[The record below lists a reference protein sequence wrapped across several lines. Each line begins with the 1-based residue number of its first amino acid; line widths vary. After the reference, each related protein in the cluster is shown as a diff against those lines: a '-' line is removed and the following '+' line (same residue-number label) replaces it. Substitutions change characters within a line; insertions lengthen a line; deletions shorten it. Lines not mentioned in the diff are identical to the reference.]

1 MSQFHLCIRTFNI
14 IFSKIFMGKSL
25 ALTLQSVSLKL
36 LEMFGINC
44 YVVRSTPENLTGS
57 DHLSKFHN

>member
-1 MSQFHLCIRTFNI
+1 
-14 IFSKIFMGKSL
+14 MGKSL
-25 ALTLQSVSLKL
+25 ALTLQSISLKL

-44 YVVRSTPENLTGS
+44 YVVRRTPENLTGS